1 MNCVHA
7 SDHLPSHHLEASD
20 FMTPSTTPHNSIAT
34 IECTYSIVIC
44 VVVYATSAFHH
55 LLLSIIR
62 AASRLGGDNR
72 MGPIFLDDV
81 VFVPLEDTV
90 EHVGQVLGIVVGVS
104 QEIAERGARAVA
116 VQYEN
121 LEGNKHQGCHRGEEL
136 LGRSHP

>member
-121 LEGNKHQGCHRGEEL
+121 LEGNKHRGCHRGEEL